1 MNRLGKVSAVP
12 VIAAMTAAAVSGC
25 TQQELD
31 QIGPKQTLGAVGGAI
46 LGGLA
51 GAQFGAG
58 EGRLWATG
66 IGAVLGAFAGS
77 EIGKSLDK
85 ADKTYMTKT
94 TQATLEHSNTGST
107 STWNNPDSGH
117 SGTVTPTKT
126 YQRADGQYCREFQ
139 QTVTIGGKEEKAYGT
154 ACRQPDGSWKIVS

>member
-1 MNRLGKVSAVP
+1 MTCLKKVGVVAIVAGILATSVA
-12 VIAAMTAAAVSGC
+12 GC
-25 TQQELD
+25 TKQEMENL
-31 QIGPKQTLGAVGGAI
+31 GPKETLGTVGGAI

-66 IGAVLGAFAGS
+66 IGAVLGALAGS
-77 EIGKSLDK
+77 QVGKSLDR
-85 ADKTYMTKT
+85 ADRAYMSST
-94 TQATLEHSNTGST
+94 TQATLEHSKTGAT
-107 STWNNPDSGH
+107 STWKNPDSGH

-126 YQRADGQYCREFQ
+126 YQKTDGRYCREFQ

-154 ACRQPDGSWKIVS
+154 ACRQPDGSWQIVQ